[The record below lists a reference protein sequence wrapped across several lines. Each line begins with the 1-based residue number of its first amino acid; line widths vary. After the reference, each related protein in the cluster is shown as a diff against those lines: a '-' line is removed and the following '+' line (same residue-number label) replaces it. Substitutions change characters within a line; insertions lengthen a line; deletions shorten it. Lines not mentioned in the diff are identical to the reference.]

1 MPFPVLICDDFALAR
16 KQIVRSFPPQW
27 DIDVTYAVNGLE
39 AVEAIRQGKG
49 ELVFLD
55 LNMPIM
61 SGFDVLNMVQSE
73 KINCQIIIVSA
84 DIQISTL
91 MRAKSLGALD
101 FIQKPVNPESLKYL
115 LDEHNLFR
123 NHLSPIATIPPPPHV
138 FLLDATKELANVA
151 MGKAAALLSNLL
163 DTAVILPIPNVNTL
177 EVNEL
182 IMALKSTDNQESI
195 SALCQGFIGANIA
208 GEALLLFHDSSF
220 NDMAILM
227 NLPFPQDQQGEIE
240 IMMDIGNVLIGAFL
254 NGLSEQLDETFHQS
268 HPVILGK
275 HCSANDLIH
284 ENSGKWTKH
293 LTMEINYRI
302 EGHNIQC
309 DLLLVLTEDS
319 IPTLKKKLQHF
330 INRTPLT

>member
-39 AVEAIRQGKG
+39 AIEAIRQGKG
-49 ELVFLD
+49 ALVFLD
-55 LNMPIM
+55 LNMPVM
-61 SGFDVLNMVQSE
+61 NGFEVLDKVQSE
-73 KINCQIIIVSA
+73 NLNCQIIIVSA
-84 DIQISTL
+84 DIQINTL
-91 MRAKSLGALD
+91 SRAKSLGALD

-115 LDEHNLFR
+115 LDEHSLFQA
-123 NHLSPIATIPPPPHV
+123 HCSQVAPFPMPLHID
-138 FLLDATKELANVA
+138 LLDATKELANVA
-151 MGKAAALLSNLL
+151 MGKAAALLSRLL
-163 DTAVILPIPNVNTL
+163 DAVVILPIPNVNTL

-182 IMALKSTDNQESI
+182 IMALKSTDSQEGI

-220 NDMAILM
+220 NDMATLM
-227 NLPFPQDQQGEIE
+227 NLPTPHHQHNEIE

-254 NGLSEQLDETFHQS
+254 NGLSEQLDMTFNQS

-284 ENSGKWTKH
+284 ENSGKWTKS
-293 LTMEINYRI
+293 LAMEINYRI
-302 EGHNIQC
+302 EEHDIQC

-319 IPTLKKKLQHF
+319 IPTLRQKLDHF
-330 INRTPLT
+330 ANRSPLQ